1 MLDQN
6 TDRMWFVIGAVIVGA
21 AIIFIANGTMP
32 QIFAS
37 VTDEFSDVA
46 DAGIYYIQMLS
57 DGIDNLY
64 HSDYPLTETLQD
76 NGFIKYGHNDMGGI
90 TITNQSNNHARA
102 KVRLVDIIPKGDL
115 YAVSYDVRTNSE
127 KGAAVQ
133 VDVSDINEFEGAIE
147 NLPVNTWQEWRP
159 HLVTV
164 RHDGGFY
171 KSAPGVGTKMN
182 FVDFNVILEGHSTVE
197 FRNIVIANVG
207 E

>member
-1 MLDQN
+1 MLTTKKGVNDKKKN
-6 TDRMWFVIGAVIVGA
+6 TPWALRCAPGA
-21 AIIFIANGTMP
+21 
-32 QIFAS
+32 
-37 VTDEFSDVA
+37 
-46 DAGIYYIQMLS
+46 LC
-57 DGIDNLY
+57 
-64 HSDYPLTETLQD
+64 
-76 NGFIKYGHNDMGGI
+76 
-90 TITNQSNNHARA
+90 
-102 KVRLVDIIPKGDL
+102 VDITYCWNTRLEIL
-115 YAVSYDVRTNSE
+115 LLF
-127 KGAAVQ
+127 
-133 VDVSDINEFEGAIE
+133 DVSDINEFEGAIE